1 LVFFKDVQNPA
12 FSAPDFPES
21 VANCNSTG
29 RPIIRVDKNLDPPD
43 FKLTK
48 RNLTRKGDGARRDSA
63 TPMWWIG
70 PVGEIRSVPGERP
83 QFTTA
88 EKCIR
93 RDVTNCERETCAVD
107 AFLLPLSDYCH
118 GMVKRCDEIVGKLK
132 SSSVLRV
139 AVSIAHHTSV
149 TAHEKRE
156 SDDPI
161 GSVLHPWTR
170 T

>member
-43 FKLTK
+43 SKLTEG
-48 RNLTRKGDGARRDSA
+48 NLTHKGDGARRDSA

-93 RDVTNCERETCAVD
+93 RDITNCERETCAVG
-107 AFLLPLSDYCH
+107 AFLLPSSDDCH
-118 GMVKRCDEIVGKLK
+118 GMVKRWVEIF
-132 SSSVLRV
+132 
-139 AVSIAHHTSV
+139 
-149 TAHEKRE
+149 
-156 SDDPI
+156 
-161 GSVLHPWTR
+161 
-170 T
+170 